1 MAGSREYLTGMEC
14 KLKLNPNTRK
24 RRRLRM
30 PVGTLILVTIPCIGI
45 LLTYGGYL
53 FASSYTPHF
62 GTMFP
67 VFDVSKGDVRRIVS
81 LCLLS
86 YALLGLNLLA
96 GCSTK
101 SLIGVVVVLTIFV
114 TCALLLTVGASI
126 LSRRCKQVDAR

>member
-1 MAGSREYLTGMEC
+1 
-14 KLKLNPNTRK
+14 
-24 RRRLRM
+24 M
-30 PVGTLILVTIPCIGI
+30 PADMLILVTIPCIGV

-86 YALLGLNLLA
+86 YALLGLNLLV

-101 SLIGVVVVLTIFV
+101 KLIGVVVVLTILV
-114 TCALLLTVGASI
+114 TCALLLIIGASI
-126 LSRRCKQVDAR
+126 LSRRCK

>member
-1 MAGSREYLTGMEC
+1 M
-14 KLKLNPNTRK
+14 
-24 RRRLRM
+24 
-30 PVGTLILVTIPCIGI
+30 LILVTIPCIGI

-53 FASSYTPHF
+53 FASSYTPHS

-67 VFDVSKGDVRRIVS
+67 VFDVSEGDVRSIVG

-86 YALLGLNLLA
+86 YALLGLNLLV

-101 SLIGVVVVLTIFV
+101 NLIGVVMVLTILV

-126 LSRRCKQVDAR
+126 LSRRCKQVGAR